1 MKLNLD
7 SLRAEIEEYLQSRGF
22 VVFQSLPRFSEMGS
36 MVYWDANRYPDFKAF
51 LAAAEAAGVRLIT
64 LFARELEDDA
74 IDDALSE
81 LDDAALDREE
91 RRTIE
96 SRLKGMRGYTGFTCQ
111 IQLTFDLAARTY
123 VFDLRTDWFNDLN
136 ELIDRIEESY
146 DEDEDEEDGDFP
158 LGGGYFPKN

>member
-7 SLRAEIEEYLQSRGF
+7 GLRAEIEEYLHSKGF
-22 VVFQSLPRFSEMGS
+22 VVFQSLPRFSEMGA
-36 MVYWDANRYPDFKAF
+36 MVYWDAHRYPDFKAF

-64 LFARELEDDA
+64 LFARELEDA
-74 IDDALSE
+74 TIDDALSQLE
-81 LDDAALDREE
+81 EAVLDREE

-111 IQLTFDLAARTY
+111 IQLAFDLAARIY

-136 ELIDRIEESY
+136 EIIGRVEESY
-146 DEDEDEEDGDFP
+146 DEDEDENGDFP